1 MLNENINLVTC
12 ICCPLQVMYVR
23 AVWKEGEQEEEG
35 VVPYS
40 WIDRNKRTV
49 RWPRNMSTTKIERAI
64 KEKIN
69 PQDDWMMFPLIKI
82 KTTSGKFS
90 FVE

>member
-1 MLNENINLVTC
+1 
-12 ICCPLQVMYVR
+12 MYAR

-35 VVPYS
+35 VVPDN

-49 RWPRNMSTTKIERAI
+49 RWPRNMSTTKTERAL
-64 KEKIN
+64 KDKIN

-82 KTTSGKFS
+82 KMISGKFCFS
-90 FVE
+90 KSKMKYISKSKYCW